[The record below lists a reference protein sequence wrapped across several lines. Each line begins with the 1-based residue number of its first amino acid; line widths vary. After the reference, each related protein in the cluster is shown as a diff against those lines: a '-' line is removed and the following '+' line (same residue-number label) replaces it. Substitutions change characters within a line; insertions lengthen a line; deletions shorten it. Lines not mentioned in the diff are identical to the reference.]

1 MTLNDAL
8 SRVMPH
14 VPGCSYPMAERAIH
28 DAAEDFC
35 ETTRVL
41 TETVLLDLV
50 PGQATYSVAPA
61 DPDSRVFDIA
71 MCVLDERE
79 KVFAMAGDAGR
90 MDDGRVVGYGL
101 AGNTLQVFATPAK
114 PGLLR
119 VRTVLT
125 CAVGTEDLPA
135 GLQHWREAVAYGAL
149 YRLLSAPG
157 QDWTNPAA
165 AQSFWSMYQSQVN
178 DAIAHA
184 TLGGGLKR
192 PLRVRPVK

>member
-1 MTLNDAL
+1 MTLNEAL

-28 DAAEDFC
+28 DAAADFC

-50 PGQATYSVAPA
+50 PGQGTYSVAPA
-61 DPDSRVFDIA
+61 DQASRVFDVA

-79 KVFAMAGDAGR
+79 QVFAMAPDTARVANGH
-90 MDDGRVVGYGL
+90 VVGYGL
-101 AGNTLQVFATPAK
+101 SGNGLQVFDTPK
-114 PGLLR
+114 KTGLLR

-125 CAVGTEDLPA
+125 HVTGVEDLPA
-135 GLQHWREAVAYGAL
+135 GLQQWREAVAYGAL

-165 AQSFWSMYQSQVN
+165 AQSFWSMHQAKVN